1 MEGTRPVNRHVF
13 AVLFAISIL
22 YLVFASVILL
32 VARAGT
38 VGGIAFSPM
47 NDGVTILLVLVQ
59 AALFAVFIW
68 AGLYLGRS
76 VGLGAPLLESWTAGE
91 PVRERVISALKISL
105 VIGPGVAVL
114 KYLLDLLVF
123 SPFVPATLS
132 QLREAS
138 VLFRLAIPFQQGIGD
153 EIIYR
158 LFLMTVIV
166 WIIWKAQGLKGASP
180 REWVYWAGILLA
192 GLVAVAV
199 PLLQGVTGPAMVQYA
214 AIILAGAIPFGWL
227 YWKKGIESAILAHFV
242 SSVVLVLFTLA

>member
-1 MEGTRPVNRHVF
+1 MEGTPPVNRHVF

-32 VARAGT
+32 VARAST
-38 VGGIAFSPM
+38 VGEITFSPM
-47 NDGVTILLVLVQ
+47 NDGVTFILVLVQ
-59 AALFAVFIW
+59 VALVAVLIW

-76 VGLGAPLLESWTAGE
+76 VGLGAPLLERWTTGE
-91 PVRERVISALKISL
+91 PVRERAISALKISL
-105 VIGPGVAVL
+105 VIGLGVAAL
-114 KYLLDLLVF
+114 KYLLDLMF
-123 SPFVPATLS
+123 SPFAPATLS
-132 QLREAS
+132 QLRQATA
-138 VLFRLAIPFQQGIGD
+138 LYRLAIPFQQGIGD

-158 LFLMTVIV
+158 LFLTTVFV
-166 WIIWKAQGLKGASP
+166 WVLWKAQGLKGPSP

-199 PLLQGVTGPAMVQYA
+199 PLSGGVTGPAMVQYA

-227 YWKKGIESAILAHFV
+227 YWRKGIESAILAHFV